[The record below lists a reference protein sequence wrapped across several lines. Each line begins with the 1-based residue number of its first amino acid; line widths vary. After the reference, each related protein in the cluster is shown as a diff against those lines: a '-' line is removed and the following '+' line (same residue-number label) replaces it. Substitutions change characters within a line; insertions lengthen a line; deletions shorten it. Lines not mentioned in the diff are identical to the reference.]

1 MEGVPEASGT
11 LIDFN
16 ESNLLI
22 IFLNTII
29 SKENNRYHILI
40 LSSNKYYVI
49 PYYVIPY
56 YVIPR
61 LDT

>member
-11 LIDFN
+11 LIDSN

-49 PYYVIPY
+49 P
-56 YVIPR
+56 R
-61 LDT
+61 LDTYIVRKKASTM